1 MRNAIAVT
9 VLIAVLAVVRASL
22 AEINPS
28 FGEAIRQNEA
38 PPGQAEEE
46 KQ

>member
-28 FGEAIRQNEA
+28 FGMAIRQNET
-38 PPGQAEEE
+38 PPGEAEEE